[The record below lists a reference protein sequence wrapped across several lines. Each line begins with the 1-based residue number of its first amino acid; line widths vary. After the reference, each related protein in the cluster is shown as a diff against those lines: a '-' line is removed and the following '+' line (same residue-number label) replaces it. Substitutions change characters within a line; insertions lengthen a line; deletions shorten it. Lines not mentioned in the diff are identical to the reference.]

1 MQSPGNTAAGPAGR
15 AAAAVRAAFPHTL
28 PVLMGFSCLGL
39 TYGVLMASKGYGALW
54 SFLMSALAFGGSM
67 QYVAIS
73 LLTVA
78 FDPLQA
84 LLMSLMVN
92 ARPLFYGLSM
102 LPRYRGMGRVRN
114 ALVFL
119 LCDETFSINCAA
131 EPPAGI
137 PAKDFYLAVSL
148 LDYLYWV
155 TASFVGGL
163 IGGMLH
169 ADLTGL
175 DFVLTALIFV
185 LFLDRWDRREDRP
198 SALIGLGAAVA
209 CLAVFGQDSFIIPA
223 MGVILAALLLGR
235 NRLCR

>member
-1 MQSPGNTAAGPAGR
+1 MQPSGNTAASPAKR
-15 AAAAVRAAFPHTL
+15 AAVAVRAAFPHTL
-28 PVLMGFSCLGL
+28 PVLMGFCCLGL

-54 SFLMSALAFGGSM
+54 SLLMSALAFGGSM

-73 LLTVA
+73 LLTAA
-78 FDPLQA
+78 FDPIQA
-84 LLMSLMVN
+84 FLMSLMVN
-92 ARPLFYGLSM
+92 ARHLFYGLSM
-102 LPRYRGMGRVRN
+102 LPRYRGMGRARN

-131 EPPAGI
+131 EPPAGV

-155 TASFVGGL
+155 AASFVGGL

-185 LFLDRWDRREDRP
+185 LFLDKWDRREDRP
-198 SALIGLGAAVA
+198 SALIGLGAAAA
-209 CLAVFGQDSFIIPA
+209 CLAAFGQSSFIIPA

-235 NRLCR
+235 DRLCR

>member
-54 SFLMSALAFGGSM
+54 SLLMSALAFGGSM

-84 LLMSLMVN
+84 FLMSLMVN
-92 ARPLFYGLSM
+92 ARHLFYGLSM
-102 LPRYRGMGRVRN
+102 LPRYRGMGRARN

-119 LCDETFSINCAA
+119 LCDET
-131 EPPAGI
+131 
-137 PAKDFYLAVSL
+137 LSL
-148 LDYLYWV
+148 
-155 TASFVGGL
+155 
-163 IGGMLH
+163 IH
-169 ADLTGL
+169 
-175 DFVLTALIFV
+175 I
-185 LFLDRWDRREDRP
+185 
-198 SALIGLGAAVA
+198 
-209 CLAVFGQDSFIIPA
+209 
-223 MGVILAALLLGR
+223 
-235 NRLCR
+235 